1 MYKVYVVCWG
11 HAGVDDRGNG
21 DAFCNVHKV
30 YWNLC
35 DAKVGLEEL
44 KNEFVDEIVNK
55 PDFDED
61 DQAIARNHLQIYGS
75 VDSCYFELDYDN
87 CDIVEETYLTIVE
100 KEVL

>member
-21 DAFCNVHKV
+21 TAFCNVHNV
-30 YWNLC
+30 YWNLR
-35 DAKVGLEEL
+35 DAQAGLEEL
-44 KNEFVDEIVNK
+44 KNEFVDEIVNN
-55 PDFDED
+55 PDFDEEERER
-61 DQAIARNHLQIYGS
+61 ATKNLSIYGS
-75 VDSCYFELDYDN
+75 VEEGYFELDNDI